1 MDPIIITGYLAGLLT
16 TIAFIPQVLRAWN
29 LKETRDISL
38 AMLVLFTIG
47 IFIWALYGF
56 WIGSLPVVIA
66 NSVTLLLVLAL
77 LAMKMKYN

>member
-47 IFIWALYGF
+47 IFLWALYGF

-77 LAMKMKYN
+77 LAMKMKYH